1 VGLAGLAGSA
11 FAGDYHGPDAE
22 LVQVVLDA
30 RLAVAAIGG
39 DGPRAPPGPA
49 DDPPDRRG
57 ELRRV
62 GGVAALDGVVE
73 HDAVVVVED
82 LGVVAELDRPPETAL
97 GDRAGIAVVQADPP
111 GGPVRSGA
119 GQPLAGLLGDAAGRG
134 EQPGQVVD
142 RTAQPPRRRP
152 ATGS

>member
-1 VGLAGLAGSA
+1 MTRCTAGASLG
-11 FAGDYHGPDAE
+11 H
-22 LVQVVLDA
+22 
-30 RLAVAAIGG
+30 
-39 DGPRAPPGPA
+39 
-49 DDPPDRRG
+49 
-57 ELRRV
+57 V

-82 LGVVAELDRPPETAL
+82 LGLVAELHRPPETAL

-134 EQPGQVVD
+134 QQAGQVVD
-142 RTAQPPRRRP
+142 RAAQPPPPSPRDRIM
-152 ATGS
+152 ATGCG